1 MARIRTTKSVAL
13 SLNTKKA
20 SEAELEA
27 AFTALRDA
35 FRKQV
40 LRLGAGTETQQR
52 YAAPYLNSEGDF
64 KYKTLRDVREERSK
78 LPPDASRRNL
88 MYSVQNLQELLQSPR
103 LSLSGWQDIEKR
115 TLQTLQKHGYGN
127 ISKRDLEQ
135 FGTYMEGMRE
145 LWGSKVF
152 PSAEVAEA
160 YNSLLAESGGKVSSA
175 QLGKLMMDLRIG
187 GFSNGGVDLFAW

>member
-1 MARIRTTKSVAL
+1 MARIRTTKSAAL

-40 LRLGAGTETQQR
+40 LRLGEGTETQER
-52 YAAPYLNSEGDF
+52 YAAPYLNSKGEF

-115 TLQTLQKHGYGN
+115 TLRTLQEHGYGN

-135 FGTYMEGMRE
+135 FGQYMEGMRE

-160 YNSLLAESGGKVSSA
+160 YNSLLEQSGGKVSSD
-175 QLGKLMMDLRIG
+175 QLGQLMMDLRMG
-187 GFSNGGVDLFAW
+187 GGSSGGVDLFAW